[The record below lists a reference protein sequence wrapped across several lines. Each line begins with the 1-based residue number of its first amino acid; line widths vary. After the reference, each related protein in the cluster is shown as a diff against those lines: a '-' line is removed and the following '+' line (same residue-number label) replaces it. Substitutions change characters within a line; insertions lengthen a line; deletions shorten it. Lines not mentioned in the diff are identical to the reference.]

1 MPHITTKRGS
11 QDNIITYEHF
21 CDTKADMDTIEKK
34 EITLGSVCVVLKD
47 ESQNNTLQFYLAQSD
62 KTWIRV

>member
-1 MPHITTKRGS
+1 
-11 QDNIITYEHF
+11 
-21 CDTKADMDTIEKK
+21 MDTIEKK

>member
-1 MPHITTKRGS
+1 MHITTKRGS

-21 CDTKADMDTIEKK
+21 CDKKADMDTIEKK